1 MSIVNEGR
9 IIIVKIITSID
20 ELKTIIRKEKQN
32 GKQIGFVPTMGYLH
46 DGHLSLIE
54 KASIENQFVVVS
66 IFVNPTQF
74 GINEDFDVYP
84 RDLERDQK
92 IAETGGANI
101 IFHPTTKEMYPTGYS
116 TYVEVEKITEK
127 LCGAS
132 RPGHFRGVTTVVAK
146 LFHIVTPHRAYF
158 GLKDAQQV
166 VVIQKMVRD
175 LNMDVQIVPCPIVR
189 EADGLAM
196 SSRNVNLSIQDR
208 KSALILSK
216 SLLRAKEIVV
226 AGERNAEIILTQIK
240 EIIATEPTVTIDYI
254 EILDF
259 ERFEKIDVLKGRV
272 LIAIAAKIGKVRL
285 IDNIILEDLLYTTP
299 FKSYQTNC
307 GKYCRQNY

>member
-1 MSIVNEGR
+1 M
-9 IIIVKIITSID
+9 KIITSID

>member
-1 MSIVNEGR
+1 M
-9 IIIVKIITSID
+9 KIITSID

-54 KASIENQFVVVS
+54 KASIENHFVVVS

-92 IAETGGANI
+92 IAEIGGANI
-101 IFHPTTKEMYPTGYS
+101 IFHPTIKEMYPNGYR
-116 TYVEVEKITEK
+116 TYVEVEEITEK

-166 VVIQKMVRD
+166 AVLQKMVKD
-175 LNMDVQIVPCPIVR
+175 LNMDVQVIPCPIVR

-196 SSRNVNLSIQDR
+196 SSRNVNLSPQDR
-208 KSALILSK
+208 KTALILSK
-216 SLLRAKEIVV
+216 SLAKAKEIVA
-226 AGERNAEIILTQIK
+226 AGERNAEMILIQVKKTL
-240 EIIATEPTVTIDYI
+240 ATEPTVIIDYI
-254 EILDF
+254 EIVDF
-259 ERFEKIDVLKGRV
+259 ETFERIDILKGRV

-285 IDNIILEDLLYTTP
+285 IDNIILEDLP
-299 FKSYQTNC
+299 SC
-307 GKYCRQNY
+307 I